1 VSSGG
6 AVDPRP
12 VIGILAHSGPMKQSV
27 YDMPAAFVP
36 QVFVDRVLA
45 SGCMP
50 LLLPPVAGAEILV
63 GRLDGLLLLPGMDVD
78 PAFYTTD
85 PPLPQTRSVWQRDVV
100 ELGLLRAAMSSA
112 LPVLGVCRGA
122 QLINVCRGGTLH
134 QDLAE
139 VGHTEE
145 HLPSDVI
152 FGAQR
157 VRLSEGSH
165 LAAMFG
171 GDPPVVPCHHHQ
183 AIARL
188 GTGLAATAWAADGII
203 EAVEATDYP
212 FLVGVQWHAEQARD
226 GALFAALSR
235 AAAARRDAVS
245 TV

>member
-1 VSSGG
+1 MSGGG

-12 VIGILAHSGPMKQSV
+12 VIGILAHSGPMKQAV

-36 QVFVDRVLA
+36 QVFVDRVVA
-45 SGCMP
+45 SGCLP
-50 LLLPPVAGAEILV
+50 LLLPPVTGAEVLI
-63 GRLDGLLLLPGMDVD
+63 GRIDGLLLLPGMDVD

-100 ELGLLRAAMSSA
+100 ELGLLRAAMSSG

-122 QLINVCRGGTLH
+122 QLINVCYGGTLH

-139 VGHTEE
+139 VGHTED
-145 HLPSDVI
+145 HLPGDVI

-157 VRLSEGSH
+157 VRLLEGSR
-165 LAAMFG
+165 LDAMFHG
-171 GDPPVVPCHHHQ
+171 QPPVVPCHHHQ
-183 AIARL
+183 AIGRV

-203 EAVEATDYP
+203 EAVEAADHP
-212 FLVGVQWHAEQARD
+212 FLVGVQWHAEQAKD
-226 GALFAALSR
+226 SALFDALSR
-235 AAAARRDAVS
+235 AAAARRDAAS